1 MSKNNKISRSQIE
14 LFIDCPRCF
23 WLDVKFKIKRPEKIS
38 GGYIGSKY
46 DPLLKNYF
54 DKHREINKTPKEI
67 ENHNLSLFSDLETLK
82 IWRGRGIEYFHEKH
96 NITYYGKIDDILVKD
111 EYLIPFDFK
120 TTTSKNFQIY
130 EEYKRQLEIYG
141 YLLKKNNYPVLDIG
155 IFYVVKI
162 DINENFEKIEEREI
176 VKIENLNYEI
186 YDEILENLIKVYR
199 SEEEPEPNS
208 NCEFCKRD
216 IEIIDL
222 NKNRY

>member
-23 WLDVKFKIKRPEKIS
+23 WLDVKFKIKRPEFK

-54 DKHREINKTPKEI
+54 DKYRENNKTPEEMEK
-67 ENHNLSLFSDLETLK
+67 HNLSLFFDIGTLK
-82 IWRGRGIEYFHEKH
+82 TWRGKGIEYFHKKH
-96 NITYYGKIDDILVKD
+96 NVIYYGKIDDLLTKD

-120 TTTSKNFQIY
+120 TTISRNFQIY
-130 EEYKRQLEIYG
+130 EDYKRQLEIYG
-141 YLLKKNNYPVLDIG
+141 YLLKKNNYPVLDLG
-155 IFYVVKI
+155 VLYVVKI

-186 YDEILENLIKVYR
+186 YDEILENLIETYN
-199 SEEEPEPNS
+199 SEKEPDPNP

-216 IEIIDL
+216 IEIISL
-222 NKNRY
+222 NKKLI